1 MISLRQGIG
10 GRAPEKKGTITTM
23 TQVRTRFAPSPTGYL
38 HIGGLRTALYAWLF
52 ARKHNGVFILRIED
66 TDLNREVEGAK
77 DVIYN
82 TLRQTGLDYDEGP
95 DVGGDFG
102 PYIQSERR
110 EIYKEY
116 AEKLIERG
124 AAYRCFCT
132 KERLAEERA
141 KAEAQ
146 GQTFTYDKH
155 CLHLSPEEIQSKLAA
170 GEPYVIR
177 QNIPRE
183 GETTYTDAVFGDI
196 TVPNADLD
204 DNVLLKADGMPT
216 YNLAN
221 VIDDHLM
228 GITHVI
234 RGVEYLSSTPKYNH
248 LYRAM
253 GWDIPQYIHLPVV
266 MKDKQRKLSK
276 RYGDAAFDD
285 FLKKGYLKEALIN
298 YIALLG
304 WSPGGEREIYSLE
317 ELIEA
322 FSIEGL
328 SKSSAVFD
336 TEKLT
341 WMNAQYIR
349 ALSKEE
355 FIARAMPYF
364 ETAGVQHMD
373 LGLIAEMIQPRL
385 ERLDEITGKLSFLV
399 SMPEFGKELYFHKR
413 SGCDAE
419 SALPVLKEAKAALEM
434 LEDYSVEP
442 LKETLT
448 ALVEKLGIKNGQ
460 LYWPLRIAIS
470 GQEVTPGGP
479 VEIASLLGKAETLHR
494 LSGSIERLER

>member
-1 MISLRQGIG
+1 MN
-10 GRAPEKKGTITTM
+10 
-23 TQVRTRFAPSPTGYL
+23 QVRTRFAPSPTGYL

-52 ARKHNGVFILRIED
+52 ARKHGGVFILRIED
-66 TDLNREVEGAK
+66 TDTQREVEGAT

-82 TLRQTGLDYDEGP
+82 TLRQTGLYYDEGP
-95 DVGGDFG
+95 DVGGPYG

-110 EIYKEY
+110 DIYKDY
-116 AEKLIERG
+116 AGQLVTRG

-132 KERLAEERA
+132 KEQLAEARA
-141 KAEAQ
+141 AAEAR
-146 GQTFTYDKH
+146 GETYTYDKR
-155 CLHLSPEEIQSKLAA
+155 CLHLPAEEIKRKLDA

-196 TVPNADLD
+196 TVPNSDLD

-253 GWDIPQYIHLPVV
+253 DWEIPQYIHLPVV

-276 RYGDAAFDD
+276 RHGDASFDD
-285 FLKKGYLKEALIN
+285 FLKKGYLKEAILN

-304 WSPGGEREIYSLE
+304 WSPGTEQEIFTLE
-317 ELIEA
+317 ELAEA
-322 FSIEGL
+322 FSLEGL
-328 SKSSAVFD
+328 SKSSAIFD
-336 TEKLT
+336 VEKLT

-349 ALSKEE
+349 ALSKED
-355 FIARAMPYF
+355 FIEQAMPYF
-364 ETAGVQHMD
+364 EQAGVEHFD
-373 LGLIAEMIQPRL
+373 LNLIAELIQPRL
-385 ERLDEITGKLSFLV
+385 ELMDEIPGKLGFLTGL
-399 SMPEFGKELYFHKR
+399 PEFSPELYTHKKMKT
-413 SGCDAE
+413 DAE
-419 SALPVLKEAKAALEM
+419 AAKPVLRAALALLEQQTDYSLDALKEALAALVAE
-434 LEDYSVEP
+434 
-442 LKETLT
+442 
-448 ALVEKLGIKNGQ
+448 LGLKNGQ
-460 LYWPLRIAIS
+460 VLWPLRIAIT
-470 GQEVTPGGP
+470 GTEVTPGGA
-479 VEIASLLGKAETLHR
+479 VEAACLLGKTETLRR
-494 LSGSIERLER
+494 LRQSLTALEQN

>member
-1 MISLRQGIG
+1 
-10 GRAPEKKGTITTM
+10 M

-52 ARKHNGVFILRIED
+52 ARQRGGVFILRIED
-66 TDLNREVEGAK
+66 TDVAREVEGAK
-77 DVIYN
+77 QVIYD

-95 DVGGDFG
+95 DVGGPYS
-102 PYIQSERR
+102 PYIQSERK
-110 EIYKEY
+110 EIYREY

-132 KERLAEERA
+132 KERLADERA

-146 GQTFTYDKH
+146 GKAFTYDKH
-155 CLHLSPEEIQSKLAA
+155 CLHLAPEEIQKKLTA
-170 GEPYVIR
+170 GVPYVVR

-183 GETTYTDAVFGDI
+183 GETTYTDAVFGDV

-228 GITHVI
+228 GVTHVI

-253 GWDIPQYIHLPVV
+253 GWNVPEYIHLPVV

-276 RYGDAAFDD
+276 RYGDASFDD
-285 FLKKGYLKEALIN
+285 FVKKGYLKEALIN

-317 ELIEA
+317 ELAEA
-322 FSIEGL
+322 FSVEGL
-328 SKSSAVFD
+328 SKSSAIFD

-349 ALSKEE
+349 ALPKED
-355 FIARAMPYF
+355 FIARAMPWF
-364 ETAGVQHMD
+364 EEAGAAHMD
-373 LGLIAEMIQPRL
+373 LALLAEMLQPRL
-385 ERLDEITGKLSFLV
+385 ERLGEIPEKLSFLV
-399 SMPEFGKELYFHKR
+399 SMPEFGPELYFHKR
-413 SGCDAE
+413 SGTDAE
-419 SALPVLKEAKAALEM
+419 TALPILKEASAALEA
-434 LEDYSVEP
+434 LSDYSAEA

-448 ALVEKLGIKNGQ
+448 ALIEKLEVKSGFV
-460 LYWPLRIAIS
+460 YWPLRIAIS

-479 VEIASLLGKAETLHR
+479 EQIASLLGKPETLRR
-494 LSGSIERLER
+494 LKDSIRRLENQGTTE